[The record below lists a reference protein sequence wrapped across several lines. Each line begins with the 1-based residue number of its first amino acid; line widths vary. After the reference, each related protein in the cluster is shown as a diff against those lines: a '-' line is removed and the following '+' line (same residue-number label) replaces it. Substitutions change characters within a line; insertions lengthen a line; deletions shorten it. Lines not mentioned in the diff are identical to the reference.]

1 MIAVTTLFGL
11 DRALARFKPRFL
23 VSLLDPGSMIAPS
36 DRILPGEHFRIECH
50 DTLATS
56 NRKGF
61 PNEEVVQKL
70 LALGSRWSGHDRLLT
85 HCIAAQ
91 SRSPAA
97 AIILLAQKNPGYEE
111 RIARLVARK
120 LPQARPN
127 PRLIEA
133 GDRLLGLNGR
143 LISAVKAM
151 PEPTLRD
158 FQDRYA
164 SISVFLGRE
173 EQ

>member
-1 MIAVTTLFGL
+1 MIAVTTLLGL

-23 VSLLDPGSMIAPS
+23 VSLLDPGSMIDAS
-36 DRILPGEHFRIECH
+36 DQILPGEHLRLECY
-50 DTLATS
+50 DTLVASS
-56 NRKGF
+56 NRGF
-61 PNEEVVQKL
+61 PNQAIVEKL
-70 LALGSRWSGHDRLLT
+70 LEFGVRWSGHDRLLT

-97 AIILLAQKNPGYEE
+97 AVILLAQKNPGQEE

-127 PRLIEA
+127 PRLIEV
-133 GDRLLGLNGR
+133 GDRLLGLGGR

-151 PEPTLRD
+151 PEPSLRD
-158 FQDRYA
+158 FENRYA
-164 SISVFLGRE
+164 SVPVFLGGE